1 MAQLNVLCSVQ
12 MLSPT
17 QVAKCI
23 VQAYPYTPDTLAMCS
38 WIAAEDGDQ
47 SERAA
52 RHCACHCC
60 RSHDLTLTFK
70 RLPGVAASWGLLS

>member
-1 MAQLNVLCSVQ
+1 MATWLSSLCSVQ

-47 SERAA
+47 SKQPAGT
-52 RHCACHCC
+52 ACHCS
-60 RSHDLTLTFK
+60 RSHNLTLILV
-70 RLPGVAASWGLLS
+70 RLPAASRALLS